1 MRKRKNGEGS
11 WGEKKV
17 KGVVYKY
24 YRDVNGV
31 YTYGKTDTEV
41 KKKIQNKKNAQKKKS
56 KEITTFGE
64 YILNWLDSL
73 QTSIEES
80 TFISYEDA
88 IYSRLINFRNY
99 DLANVELSDL
109 KPEMFQEYLNSLSKF
124 YALASIQKTW
134 GLIKR
139 CVAIGEIKNDINPMH
154 LQLTVKTPSESKV
167 AHKKKTIAVPSI
179 EDIELLTNE
188 INRKDSNG
196 NNWYGN
202 AAKVTLLIMYTGMR
216 VSEACALKW
225 ENVNLDKRELYVKE
239 SFAKS
244 RNKIGDS
251 NKYTYENRIK
261 STKTK
266 NSIRTIPL
274 PDSAIEVLN
283 FFKKYYKSD
292 EEFVYINDK
301 NGNHYTSR
309 QIERT
314 MERIVKNSKCSTKT
328 YTPHSLRH
336 GYGSIL
342 LSKGVDIK
350 IVSELLGHKDVS
362 FTYNVYISI
371 FEKDKHN
378 AVQVLNK
385 LQEEVYIMKLT
396 ILRIEKKIS
405 KLSIGQ
411 WINY

>member
-1 MRKRKNGEGS
+1 M
-11 WGEKKV
+11 
-17 KGVVYKY
+17 
-24 YRDVNGV
+24 
-31 YTYGKTDTEV
+31 
-41 KKKIQNKKNAQKKKS
+41 
-56 KEITTFGE
+56 
-64 YILNWLDSL
+64 DSI
-73 QTSIEES
+73 QTSIEEP

-88 IYSRLINFRNY
+88 LYSRLINFKKY

-167 AHKKKTIAVPSI
+167 AHKKKIIAVPSI

-225 ENVNLDKRELYVKE
+225 ENVDLDKRELYVKE
-239 SFAKS
+239 SFTKS
-244 RNKIGDS
+244 RNKINS
-251 NKYTYENRIK
+251 ENKYTYENKIK
-261 STKTK
+261 SAKTI

-274 PDSAIEVLN
+274 PDTAMEVLK
-283 FFKKYYKSD
+283 FFRKYYKS
-292 EEFVYINDK
+292 EEGFVCINDK

-314 MERIVKNSKCSTKT
+314 MERIVKNSECSTKT

-342 LSKGVDIK
+342 LSKGIDIK

-371 FEKDKHN
+371 FEEDKHN
-378 AVQVLNK
+378 AVKILNK
-385 LQEEVYIMKLT
+385 L
-396 ILRIEKKIS
+396 
-405 KLSIGQ
+405 
-411 WINY
+411 

>member
-11 WGEKKV
+11 WGEKKI
-17 KGVVYKY
+17 KGVIYKY
-24 YRDVNGV
+24 YRDVNGT
-31 YTYGKTDTEV
+31 YTYGKTDAEV
-41 KKKIQNKKNAQKKKS
+41 KKKIQNKNSTQEKKS
-56 KEITTFGE
+56 KEISTFGD
-64 YILNWLDSL
+64 YILHWLDSI
-73 QTSIEES
+73 QTSIEEP

-88 IYSRLINFRNY
+88 IYSRLINFRKY

-109 KPEMFQEYLNSLSKF
+109 KPEMFQEYLNCLSKS
-124 YALASIQKTW
+124 YSLASIQKTW

-154 LQLTVKTPSESKV
+154 LQLTVKTPSESNV
-167 AHKKKTIAVPSI
+167 ANKKKTISVPSV
-179 EDIELLTNE
+179 EDIELLTEE
-188 INRKDSNG
+188 IKRKDSNG
-196 NNWYGN
+196 NDWYGN

-225 ENVNLDKRELYVKE
+225 ENVNLDKKELYVKD
-239 SFAKS
+239 SLTKS
-244 RNKIGDS
+244 RRKSDGE
-251 NKYTYENRIK
+251 NKYTYENKIK

-274 PDSAIEVLN
+274 PDMAIEVLEY
-283 FFKKYYKSD
+283 FKKYNHTKED
-292 EEFVYINDK
+292 FVCINDK
-301 NGNHYTSR
+301 SGNHYTSR
-309 QIERT
+309 QVERT
-314 MERIVKNSKCSTKT
+314 MERIVRNSKCLIKT

-342 LSKGVDIK
+342 LSKGIDIK

-385 LQEEVYIMKLT
+385 L
-396 ILRIEKKIS
+396 
-405 KLSIGQ
+405 
-411 WINY
+411 

>member
-1 MRKRKNGEGS
+1 MQKRKNGEGS
-11 WGEKKV
+11 WGKKKI
-17 KGVVYKY
+17 KGVIYKY

-31 YTYGKTDTEV
+31 YTYGKTDAEI
-41 KKKIQNKKNAQKKKS
+41 KKKLQNKSITQDKNDKNT
-56 KEITTFGE
+56 ITFGD
-64 YILNWLDSL
+64 YIIKWLDSI
-73 QTSIEES
+73 QTSIEEP

-88 IYSRLINFRNY
+88 LYSRLIDFKKY
-99 DLANVELSDL
+99 DLANVELPDL
-109 KPEMFQEYLNSLSKF
+109 TAEMFQNYLNCLSKY
-124 YALASIQKTW
+124 YALSSIQKTW

-139 CVAIGEIKNDINPMH
+139 CVSIGEIKGDIKPLH
-154 LQLTVKTPSESKV
+154 LQLTVKTPSESNV
-167 AHKKKTIAVPSI
+167 AHKKKNISVPSI
-179 EDIELLTNE
+179 EDIELLTEE
-188 INRKDSNG
+188 IKRKDSKG
-196 NNWYGN
+196 NDWYGN

-225 ENVNLDKRELYVKE
+225 ENVNLDNNEIYIRNSLTKTR
-239 SFAKS
+239 S
-244 RNKIGDS
+244 RIGS
-251 NKYTYENRIK
+251 ENKYQYGNRIK
-261 STKTK
+261 STKTH

-274 PDSAIEVLN
+274 PNTAVEVLN
-283 FFKKYYKSD
+283 YFQKYD
-292 EEFVYINDK
+292 HTDDDFVCINDK
-301 NGNHYTSR
+301 NMNHYTSR

-314 MERIVKNSKCSTKT
+314 MDRIVKNSKCKVKT

-385 LQEEVYIMKLT
+385 L
-396 ILRIEKKIS
+396 
-405 KLSIGQ
+405 
-411 WINY
+411 

>member
-11 WGEKKV
+11 WGEKKI
-17 KGVVYKY
+17 KGTIYKY
-24 YRDVNGV
+24 FRDVNGV
-31 YTYGKTDTEV
+31 YTYGKTDAEV
-41 KKKIQNKKNAQKKKS
+41 KKKLKSKSTIQDKKN
-56 KEITTFGE
+56 KETITFGD
-64 YILNWLDSL
+64 YILRWLDSI
-73 QTSIEES
+73 QNSIEEP

-88 IYSRLINFRNY
+88 LYSRLINFKKY

-109 KPEMFQEYLNSLSKF
+109 TSEMFQEYLNCLSKF
-124 YALASIQKTW
+124 YSLASIQKTW

-139 CVAIGEIKNDINPMH
+139 CVAIGEIRGDINHLH

-167 AHKKKTIAVPSI
+167 AHKKKNIPVPSE
-179 EDIELLTNE
+179 EDMELLTQE

-196 NNWYGN
+196 NAWYGN

-225 ENVNLDKRELYVKE
+225 ENVNLDKKEIYVENSLTKT
-239 SFAKS
+239 
-244 RNKIGDS
+244 RNRIGGE
-251 NKYTYENRIK
+251 NKYQYENRIK

-274 PDSAIEVLN
+274 PDIAIEVLN
-283 FFKKYYKSD
+283 YFKKYYNSNNG
-292 EEFVYINDK
+292 FVCINDK

-309 QIERT
+309 QVERT
-314 MERIVKNSKCSTKT
+314 MERIVKNSKCEIKT

-385 LQEEVYIMKLT
+385 L
-396 ILRIEKKIS
+396 
-405 KLSIGQ
+405 
-411 WINY
+411 

>member
-11 WGEKKV
+11 WGEKKI

-31 YTYGKTDTEV
+31 YIYGKTDAEV
-41 KKKIQNKKNAQKKKS
+41 KKKIQNKKNTQRGER
-56 KEITTFGE
+56 KETITFGE
-64 YILNWLDSL
+64 YILNWLDSI
-73 QTSIEES
+73 QTSIEDP

-88 IYSRLINFRNY
+88 LNSRLINFKKY
-99 DLANVELSDL
+99 DLSNIELEDL
-109 KPEMFQEYLNSLSKF
+109 KPEMFQDYLNCLSKF
-124 YALASIQKTW
+124 YSLSSIQKTW

-139 CVAIGEIKNDINPMH
+139 CVAIGEIKNDIKPMH
-154 LQLTVKTPSESKV
+154 LQLTVKTPSESNV
-167 AHKKKTIAVPSI
+167 AHKKKTISVPSV
-179 EDIELLTNE
+179 EDIELLTEE

-225 ENVNLDKRELYVKE
+225 ENVNLDKKELYVKN
-239 SFAKS
+239 SLTKS
-244 RNKIGDS
+244 RKKVDGE
-251 NKYTYENRIK
+251 NKYTYENKIK

-274 PDSAIEVLN
+274 PNTAIKVLQD
-283 FFKKYYKSD
+283 FKKYYKSD
-292 EEFVYINDK
+292 EGFVCINDK
-301 NGNHYTSR
+301 NGSHYTSR

-314 MERIVKNSKCSTKT
+314 MERIVKNSKCNIKT

-378 AVQVLNK
+378 AVKILNK
-385 LQEEVYIMKLT
+385 L
-396 ILRIEKKIS
+396 
-405 KLSIGQ
+405 
-411 WINY
+411 

>member
-11 WGEKKV
+11 WGEKKI
-17 KGVVYKY
+17 KGAVYKY
-24 YRDVNGV
+24 YRDAKGA
-31 YTYGKTDTEV
+31 YTYGKTDAEV
-41 KKKIQNKKNAQKKKS
+41 KRKLKNKNAIQEKKEEDK
-56 KEITTFGE
+56 KAIVFGD
-64 YILNWLDSL
+64 YILYWLDSI
-73 QTSIEES
+73 QTSIEEP

-88 IYSRLINFRNY
+88 IYSRLINFKKY
-99 DLANVELSDL
+99 DLANIELTDL
-109 KPEMFQEYLNSLSKF
+109 KPEMFQDYLNCLSKS
-124 YALASIQKTW
+124 YSLASIQKTW

-139 CVAIGEIKNDINPMH
+139 CVAIGEIKGDIAPLY

-167 AHKKKTIAVPSI
+167 AHKKKNIPVPSK
-179 EDIELLTNE
+179 EDMELLTQE

-196 NNWYGN
+196 NAWYGN

-225 ENVNLDKRELYVKE
+225 ENVNLDKKEIYVE
-239 SFAKS
+239 NSLAKT
-244 RNKIGDS
+244 RNRIGGE
-251 NKYTYENRIK
+251 NKYQYGSRIK
-261 STKTK
+261 GAKTK

-274 PDSAIEVLN
+274 PDIAIEVLDY
-283 FFKKYYKSD
+283 FKKYYYSD
-292 EEFVYINDK
+292 NGFVCINDK
-301 NGNHYTSR
+301 NRNHYTSR
-309 QIERT
+309 QVERT
-314 MERIVKNSKCSTKT
+314 MERIVNNSKCETKT

-371 FEKDKHN
+371 FEKDKHD

-385 LQEEVYIMKLT
+385 L
-396 ILRIEKKIS
+396 
-405 KLSIGQ
+405 
-411 WINY
+411 